1 MERQSMSREIEA
13 DGYITRESD
22 ITPMKR
28 TCFNCKC
35 YVFDIVQR
43 RYKCKCG
50 HNVGGA
56 DWREKYEVCDKWEG
70 ASE

>member
-22 ITPMKR
+22 LKQTRAKICM
-28 TCFNCKC
+28 TCKHRNGSICNAGRKTFE
-35 YVFDIVQR
+35 
-43 RYKCKCG
+43 
-50 HNVGGA
+50 A